1 LFTFK
6 QWPGVKRL
14 RNSFRYSWQI
24 HYPAVFLHR
33 RIKDS
38 EEKTGS
44 EIIISLIKQIQAFPA
59 GKITTPVF
67 SIFLKFG

>member
-1 LFTFK
+1 MFTQFIPLK
-6 QWPGVKRL
+6 LANTLSSGVFTSPDKG
-14 RNSFRYSWQI
+14 FR
-24 HYPAVFLHR
+24 R
-33 RIKDS
+33 
-38 EEKTGS
+38 KTGS